1 MRKNTGTNGWKG
13 FDKNRN
19 PVIKNMPAQ
28 ILKFQRKVIDEQTYV
43 CAKIKKKLKGKEWK
57 SLRAQLNACVDDFLN
72 PEPDSE

>member
-1 MRKNTGTNGWKG
+1 
-13 FDKNRN
+13 
-19 PVIKNMPAQ
+19 MPAQ

-57 SLRAQLNACVDDFLN
+57 SLRAQLNACVDEFLN